1 VADHAASRIVRASLE
16 RFVAASARQRAALAK
31 LLGLLDS
38 DVVALEHVLRAG
50 ELSAVALA
58 RRMPLSSGGTAAVI
72 DRLCTAGLISRT
84 RDPRDRRRVVLR
96 ATPGVE
102 QRLGELLAPL
112 AADIDAATGELSAAQ
127 RALVS
132 ASWRASPTSASAT
145 PIACSRQPRPLPALA
160 LKCRRRCC
168 GASRRRE
175 AIVQDRQGAG

>member
-16 RFVAASARQRAALAK
+16 RFVAASARQRAARAE

-127 RALVS
+127 RALVERFL
-132 ASWRASPTSASAT
+132 ACLADVCERHADRLLTAAEAAARAGVEVPT
-145 PIACSRQPRPLPALA
+145 PVLW
-160 LKCRRRCC
+160 
-168 GASRRRE
+168 G
-175 AIVQDRQGAG
+175 

>member
-1 VADHAASRIVRASLE
+1 MADRAASRSVRASLE
-16 RFVAASARQRAALAK
+16 RFVAASERQRAALAK

-38 DVVALEHVLRAG
+38 DVVALENILRAA

-96 ATPGVE
+96 ATSGVE

-112 AADIDAATGELSAAQ
+112 VADIDAATGELSAAQ
-127 RALVS
+127 RASVERFLACLADVCERH
-132 ASWRASPTSASAT
+132 ADRLLTAAEAAARAGVEVPT
-145 PIACSRQPRPLPALA
+145 PVLW
-160 LKCRRRCC
+160 
-168 GASRRRE
+168 G
-175 AIVQDRQGAG
+175 

>member
-1 VADHAASRIVRASLE
+1 VADPAASQIVRASLE

-72 DRLCTAGLISRT
+72 DRLCAAALISRT

-112 AADIDAATGELSAAQ
+112 VADVDAATRKLSGTE
-127 RALVS
+127 
-132 ASWRASPTSASAT
+132 RASVERFL
-145 PIACSRQPRPLPALA
+145 ACLA
-160 LKCRRRCC
+160 DVGERHADRLLT
-168 GASRRRE
+168 AAE
-175 AIVQDRQGAG
+175 AAARAAVDVPSPVLWG

>member
-1 VADHAASRIVRASLE
+1 VADHAASRMVRTSLE
-16 RFVAASARQRAALAK
+16 RYVAASARQRAALAK

-96 ATPGVE
+96 ATPGAA

-112 AADIDAATGELSAAQ
+112 VADVDAATSELSATD
-127 RALVS
+127 
-132 ASWRASPTSASAT
+132 RASVERFL
-145 PIACSRQPRPLPALA
+145 ACLADVCERHADRLLTAAEAAAHAALDVPSPV
-160 LKCRRRCC
+160 LW
-168 GASRRRE
+168 G
-175 AIVQDRQGAG
+175 